1 MLAPFPNHLPWR
13 SVCLLG
19 LAVAVLPGFVSGAN
33 ALDPSGLWKTID
45 DKTGRPRGTVRIY
58 EENGAFF
65 GKIESTVDP
74 AEAKKKCKPCKDGR
88 KDQPVIGLL
97 ILRNMK
103 GQGEAGEFGGGD
115 ILDPDTGSVYR
126 CNMRLTSA
134 GGKLVL
140 RGYIGFSLLG
150 RSQTWIREQ

>member
-1 MLAPFPNHLPWR
+1 
-13 SVCLLG
+13 LG
-19 LAVAVLPGFVSGAN
+19 LAVVVLPGFGSSTDAVN
-33 ALDPSGLWKTID
+33 PSGLWKTID

-65 GKIESTVDP
+65 GKIEATVDP
-74 AEAKKKCKPCKDGR
+74 AEAKKRCGLCKGER
-88 KDQPVIGLL
+88 KDKPVIGLL

-103 GQGEAGEFGGGD
+103 GQGGAGEFGGGD
-115 ILDPDTGSVYR
+115 ILDPDTGFVYR

-150 RSQTWIREQ
+150 RSQTWIRETVISNSHNR